1 MKNINDLRN
10 YLTESEFKI
19 TILKNKINLVN
30 YESIEHFDANK
41 IMIKS
46 DSGLIVINGKNLVVT
61 RLLIDEVLIT
71 GIIHNIEFRW

>member
-19 TILKNKINLVN
+19 TILKNKINLIN

-71 GIIHNIEFRW
+71 GIIHNIEFR